1 MSLEFPAPSASKA
14 DLEEGAV
21 FSPKFD
27 DNGLITA
34 IVTDADD
41 HALLMV
47 AHMNREAL
55 SLTIETGIAHYYS
68 RSRRQ
73 IWKKGETSGN
83 LQTVIELLTD
93 CDQDALLVRVKV
105 AGHQATC
112 HTGRRSCFYRAVEL
126 QDGRAMLR
134 EVDSHRHFD
143 PDHIY
148 KS

>member
-1 MSLEFPAPSASKA
+1 MSLDFPVPSASKA

-83 LQTVIELLTD
+83 LQTVVELLTD

-126 QDGRAMLR
+126 QYGRAVLR

-143 PDHIY
+143 PDHVY

>member
-55 SLTIETGIAHYYS
+55 ALTIETGVAHYYS

-126 QDGRAMLR
+126 QDGRAILR